1 MSGGVLSQ
9 TGWLRGIRVRWTGI
23 TRLLLLAFALQ
34 LAVPLFNMGGIAALA
49 GEAAFRADLQASLC
63 HDGKTD
69 AAPDDIPVSSSSIKH
84 CVFCLPMAGD
94 PATAGFA
101 VQPPIPTTTDTI
113 APQVADDQVPLAARP
128 AFARSR
134 APPSTPRTV

>member
-1 MSGGVLSQ
+1 MSGGVLSRS
-9 TGWLRGIRVRWTGI
+9 GWLRGIRARGAGI
-23 TRLLLLAFALQ
+23 VRLLLLAFALQ
-34 LAVPLFNMGGIAALA
+34 LAVPLFNVGGIAALA
-49 GEAAFRADLQASLC
+49 GEAAFQADLQSSLC
-63 HDGKTD
+63 HDGKVD
-69 AAPDDIPVSSSSIKH
+69 AAPDDVPVPSAQTKH

-101 VQPPIPTTTDTI
+101 AQPPIPASTEIT
-113 APQVADDQVPLAARP
+113 AAHVADDQVPQAARP